1 MEIEEAWFRNNTRS
15 SSNIMRQQDYYSST
29 IPSPNTLNLDSFR
42 GLFLV
47 SGLSSALALLIFLIC
62 NLRPHVKDYILRNLF
77 LGKLLFM
84 LRHIYIEEILLPW
97 CKCLREDEWWSFHRV
112 DRVISCPIWYA
123 FLYRFF
129 GNSTTANCLF
139 EFRPRGDFCTCNFRF
154 VNLVCEQNIEENED
168 SNRSV
173 PRKIV
178 S

>member
-1 MEIEEAWFRNNTRS
+1 MRCMYYLLAVCPLFKYIYIYVFIYIYVYVPSNLQVFPKGSPLVPEISRAIAKLRQEGKLMEIEEAWFRNNTRS

-84 LRHIYIEEILLPW
+84 LRHIYIEEILLP
-97 CKCLREDEWWSFHRV
+97 
-112 DRVISCPIWYA
+112 
-123 FLYRFF
+123 
-129 GNSTTANCLF
+129 
-139 EFRPRGDFCTCNFRF
+139 
-154 VNLVCEQNIEENED
+154 
-168 SNRSV
+168 
-173 PRKIV
+173 
-178 S
+178 